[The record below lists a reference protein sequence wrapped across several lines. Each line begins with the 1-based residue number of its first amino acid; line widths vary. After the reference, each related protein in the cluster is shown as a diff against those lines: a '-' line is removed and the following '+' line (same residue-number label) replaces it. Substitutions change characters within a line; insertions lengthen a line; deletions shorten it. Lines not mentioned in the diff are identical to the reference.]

1 MKFDFQLCNEWEKS
15 KHPRD
20 AIAEPKFDGMMCLVE
35 DGTLFNRRKRATFQ
49 FPEVYAAE
57 RMVLVGEVVVLK
69 DGLSQFHLLQRRNVD
84 NPKEIRLRSIM
95 YPATLMV
102 FDLLELDGQDL
113 TGQPLSTRRGM
124 LEELDRRK
132 ALGENV
138 QTAGYWGCPLDKVEG
153 YLDMMR
159 HHEAE
164 GIIVKDLRATYKP
177 TRNDGWLKLKAWEQ
191 ADYDILSHEF
201 TEAGGF
207 VVWIANKGY
216 KQKVAVNRT
225 DLQDSIA
232 KGRTKR
238 LTIRYLDEEE
248 SGALRQPHVRGVP
261 WK

>member
-1 MKFDFQLCNEWEKS
+1 
-15 KHPRD
+15 
-20 AIAEPKFDGMMCLVE
+20 
-35 DGTLFNRRKRATFQ
+35 
-49 FPEVYAAE
+49 
-57 RMVLVGEVVVLK
+57 
-69 DGLSQFHLLQRRNVD
+69 
-84 NPKEIRLRSIM
+84 
-95 YPATLMV
+95 
-102 FDLLELDGQDL
+102 
-113 TGQPLSTRRGM
+113 
-124 LEELDRRK
+124 
-132 ALGENV
+132 
-138 QTAGYWGCPLDKVEG
+138 
-153 YLDMMR
+153 
-159 HHEAE
+159 
-164 GIIVKDLRATYKP
+164 VKDLRATYKP